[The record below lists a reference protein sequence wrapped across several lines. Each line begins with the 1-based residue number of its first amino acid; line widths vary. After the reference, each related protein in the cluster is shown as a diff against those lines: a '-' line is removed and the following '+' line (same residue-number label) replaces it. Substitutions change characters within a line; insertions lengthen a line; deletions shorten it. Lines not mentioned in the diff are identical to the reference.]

1 MTAALEGLEVVC
13 KDDRNIM
20 AEPNWLELLP
30 YADWSHHEIE
40 NGDVWEHLALS
51 LNQL

>member
-1 MTAALEGLEVVC
+1 VTAALEGLEVVC

-20 AEPNWLELLP
+20 SEPNWLELLP
-30 YADWSHHEIE
+30 YADWNHQEIE

-51 LNQL
+51 LNH